1 MEEEKVIETVE
12 QKVLATEEVATL
24 LKRSREEKG
33 LSLQEAESATRIPAH
48 YLQLLEGKGD
58 ARLLADVLYLVPFL
72 RTYSVFL
79 GLDPA
84 GTVSQF
90 IEAVHKGEVLSEPVQ
105 SPPHR
110 VLSRALVALFLVGLA
125 VATFLW
131 LSHERG

>member
-1 MEEEKVIETVE
+1 MEEEKVSGTVE
-12 QKVLATEEVATL
+12 QKVITTEEVSTL

-33 LSLQEAESATRIPAH
+33 LSLQEAEAATRIPAH
-48 YLQLLEGKGD
+48 YLQLLEGRGD

-90 IEAVHKGEVLSEPVQ
+90 IEAVHKGEALGESA
-105 SPPHR
+105 PPPSR
-110 VLSRALVALFLVGLA
+110 RTFSRAVVLLLLGLA
-125 VATFLW
+125 LLTFLW
-131 LSHERG
+131 FAHERG